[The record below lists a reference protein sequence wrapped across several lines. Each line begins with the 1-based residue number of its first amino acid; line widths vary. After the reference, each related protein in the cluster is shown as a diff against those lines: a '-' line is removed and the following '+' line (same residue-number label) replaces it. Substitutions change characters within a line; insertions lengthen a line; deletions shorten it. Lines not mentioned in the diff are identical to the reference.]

1 MSYIIPNRTWIAS
14 GGSNGLTRQKCEV
27 LKDHEVILFPDH
39 GKFREWSDRASE
51 IGLKCQTSIDC
62 EEWFELGLIEK
73 GEDIADYYL
82 RNHQLKEKKID
93 PEWNWDEYN
102 TLFNNMK

>member
-1 MSYIIPNRTWIAS
+1 QTYIPH
-14 GGSNGLTRQKCEV
+14 L
-27 LKDHEVILFPDH
+27 DH

-62 EEWFELGLIEK
+62 EEFFELGLIEK

-102 TLFNNMK
+102 TLFK

>member
-1 MSYIIPNRTWIAS
+1 MNGFIWYIYKNTHNSPIISLPSTS
-14 GGSNGLTRQKCEV
+14 LQS
-27 LKDHEVILFPDH
+27 
-39 GKFREWSDRASE
+39 
-51 IGLKCQTSIDC
+51 KCQTSIDC
-62 EEWFELGLIEK
+62 EEFFELGLIEK

-102 TLFNNMK
+102 TLFK